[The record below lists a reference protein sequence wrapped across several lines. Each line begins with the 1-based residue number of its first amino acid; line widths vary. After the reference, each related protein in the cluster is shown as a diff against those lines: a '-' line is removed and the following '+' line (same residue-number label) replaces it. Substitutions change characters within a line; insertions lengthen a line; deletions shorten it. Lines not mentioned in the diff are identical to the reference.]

1 MSFGTETYAGKEMEI
16 EKISISGFRNY
27 LDATINFN
35 KSTLVIGAND
45 SGKTN
50 LIYAIRL
57 LLDKSLPELDLEP
70 SEADFHFELNGKQ
83 SESIYID
90 IHFKEIAEDAVLSTL
105 KGKVGEDGKCVL
117 RYFAKREDLSYSL
130 HCGPSQDKLEEIAG
144 RFYLKYL
151 NLRYVKSQRDLEKYI
166 NTEKRQLL
174 KISQENRTEQEI
186 GEDKD
191 KLLVIERRLNTI
203 NKHVKELHYVRGATE
218 AVNIELSKLSHNL
231 SSYTVHLDSGA
242 IETQQFI
249 DNLKLGASTAG
260 ARISLGGDGRNNQIL
275 LSLWKAKSERE
286 FDPESEVV
294 FYCIEEPEAHLHPH
308 QQRKLADYLIDE
320 LPGQTFI
327 TTHSPQITARF
338 SPESIVHIKSK
349 NGKSFAASGGCAK
362 CIDNAWDKLG
372 YRMSILPAEAFFAKS
387 VLLVEG
393 PSEKLFYTELAKAL
407 DVDLD
412 FYNISILSVDGVQF
426 RVYISIL
433 NAMEISWVVRTDND
447 ISNTT
452 KNKKPC
458 KNLAG
463 INRCL
468 AMAGLK
474 KREHVNIATTH
485 ADLILDGSWEECSRK
500 VNKKGIYLS
509 KVDLEHDLSLEMPR
523 ELLEY
528 SSEPDLPSAIA
539 YLQAKKAIRMREYLS
554 AHRDALPGI
563 AGGEI
568 AQALLHCVQQAKD

>member
-1 MSFGTETYAGKEMEI
+1 MEI
-16 EKISISGFRNY
+16 EKILISGFRNY
-27 LDATINFN
+27 LDANINFN

-57 LLDKSLPELDLEP
+57 LLDKSLPESDLEP

-83 SESIYID
+83 SEAICID
-90 IHFKEIAEDAVLSTL
+90 LHFKDITEDAVLSVL
-105 KGKVGEDGKCVL
+105 KGKVGENGECIL
-117 RYFAKREDLSYSL
+117 RYTANRENLSYTL
-130 HCGPSQDKLEEIAG
+130 HCGPTSDDLEEITS

-174 KISQENRTEQEI
+174 KISQENRTEIQIE
-186 GEDKD
+186 EDKD
-191 KLLVIERRLNTI
+191 KLQTIERRLSTI
-203 NKHVKELHYVRGATE
+203 NKHIQELHYVKGATE
-218 AVNIELSKLSHNL
+218 AVNTELSKLSHNL
-231 SSYTVHLDSGA
+231 SSYSVHLDSGA

-249 DNLKLGASTAG
+249 DSLKLGASTAG

-308 QQRKLADYLIDE
+308 QQRKLADYLISE

-349 NGKSFAASGGCAK
+349 NGKSYAASGGCAK
-362 CIDNAWDKLG
+362 CIDKAWDKLG

-393 PSEKLFYTELAKAL
+393 PSEQLFYTELAKSI
-407 DVDLD
+407 DIDLD

-426 RVYISIL
+426 KVYISIL
-433 NAMEISWVVRTDND
+433 NAMEIAWTLRTDND
-447 ISNTT
+447 ISDTT
-452 KNKKPC
+452 KKHKPY
-458 KNLAG
+458 KNLSG

-468 AMAGLK
+468 TIAGLQ
-474 KREHVNIATTH
+474 KRAHVNAATTH
-485 ADLILDGSWEECSRK
+485 ADLIADGSWAGCSKK
-500 VNKKGIYLS
+500 VNKKGIFLS
-509 KVDLEHDLSLEMPR
+509 KIDLEHDLSLEMPDQ
-523 ELLEY
+523 LLEF
-528 SSEPDLPSAIA
+528 SSKPDIPNAIA
-539 YLQAKKAIRMREYLS
+539 YLQAKKAIRMREFLASYS
-554 AHRDALPGI
+554 DDLPSIKSGDI
-563 AGGEI
+563 AR
-568 AQALLHCVQQAKD
+568 ALLHCVQQARD

>member
-1 MSFGTETYAGKEMEI
+1 MEI

-27 LDATINFN
+27 LDAQISFN

-57 LLDKSLPELDLEP
+57 LLDKTLPESDLEP
-70 SEADFHFELNGKQ
+70 SESDFHFELNGKQ
-83 SESIYID
+83 SDTICID
-90 IHFKEIAEDAVLSTL
+90 LHFKDITEDAVLSTL
-105 KGKVGEDGKCVL
+105 KGKVGDDSKCIL
-117 RYFAKREDLSYSL
+117 RYTANREDLSYTL
-130 HCGPSQDKLEEIAG
+130 HCGPTPDDIEEVTG

-174 KISQENRTEQEI
+174 KISQENRTEKQIE
-186 GEDKD
+186 EDKR
-191 KLLVIERRLNTI
+191 KLSTIERRLSTI
-203 NKHVKELHYVRGATE
+203 NKHVQELHYVKGATE
-218 AVNIELSKLSHNL
+218 AVNTELSKLSHNL
-231 SSYTVHLDSGA
+231 SSYSVHLDSGA

-249 DNLKLGASTAG
+249 DSLKLGASTAG

-275 LSLWKAKSERE
+275 ISLWKAKSERE

-308 QQRKLADYLIDE
+308 QQRKLADYLISE

-349 NGKSFAASGGCAK
+349 SGRSYAASGGCAN
-362 CIDNAWDKLG
+362 CIDNAWDNLG

-387 VLLVEG
+387 VFLVEG
-393 PSEKLFYTELAKAL
+393 PSEQLFYTELAKSFNI
-407 DVDLD
+407 DLD

-426 RVYISIL
+426 KVYISIL
-433 NAMEISWVVRTDND
+433 NAMEIPWTIRTDND
-447 ISNTT
+447 LSDIT
-452 KNKKPC
+452 KNNKLY

-468 AMAGLK
+468 TIAGLQ
-474 KREHVNIATTH
+474 KRDHVNAATTH
-485 ADLILDGSWEECSRK
+485 TVLIDNGSWADCSKK
-500 VNKKGIYLS
+500 VNKKGIFLS
-509 KVDLEHDLSLEMPR
+509 KIDLEHDLSLEMPN
-523 ELLEY
+523 ELLKY
-528 SSEPDLPSAIA
+528 SSKPDIPSAIA
-539 YLQAKKAIRMREYLS
+539 HLQAKKAIRMREFLS
-554 AHRDALPGI
+554 NHSGDLPEI
-563 AGGEI
+563 KDGEI
-568 AQALLHCVQQAKD
+568 ARALLHCVQQAKD

>member
-1 MSFGTETYAGKEMEI
+1 MEI

-27 LDATINFN
+27 LDAKINFN

-57 LLDKSLPELDLEP
+57 LLDKSLPESDLEP

-83 SESIYID
+83 SEAICID
-90 IHFKEIAEDAVLSTL
+90 LHFKDITEDAVLSIL
-105 KGKVGEDGKCVL
+105 KGKVGDDGKCTF
-117 RYFAKREDLSYSL
+117 RYTAKREDLSYTL
-130 HCGPSQDKLEEIAG
+130 YCGPTSDDLEEIAG

-151 NLRYVKSQRDLEKYI
+151 NMRYVKSQRDLEKYI

-174 KISQENRTEQEI
+174 KISQENRSDKQVA
-186 GEDKD
+186 EDKD
-191 KLLVIERRLNTI
+191 KLQTIERRLNTV
-203 NKHVKELHYVRGATE
+203 NKFVQELHYVKGATE
-218 AVNIELSKLSHNL
+218 AVNTELSKLSHNL
-231 SSYTVHLDSGA
+231 SSYSVHLDSGA

-249 DNLKLGASTAG
+249 DSLKLGASTAG

-308 QQRKLADYLIDE
+308 QQRKLADYLICE

-349 NGKSFAASGGCAK
+349 SGKSYAASGGCAK
-362 CIDNAWDKLG
+362 CIDEAWDNLG

-393 PSEKLFYTELAKAL
+393 PSEQLFYTELAKSI
-407 DVDLD
+407 DIDLD
-412 FYNISILSVDGVQF
+412 FFNISILSVDGIQF
-426 RVYISIL
+426 KVYISIL
-433 NAMEISWVVRTDND
+433 NAMEIPWTIRTDND
-447 ISNTT
+447 LSDTT
-452 KNKKPC
+452 KKKKLY

-468 AMAGLK
+468 TLAGFQK
-474 KREHVNIATTH
+474 KNHVDAATTH
-485 ADLILDGSWEECSRK
+485 ADLIANGSWEECSRK
-500 VNKKGIYLS
+500 VNKKGIFLS
-509 KVDLEHDLSLEMPR
+509 KIDLEHDLSLEMSDA
-523 ELLEY
+523 LLEY
-528 SSEPDLPSAIA
+528 SSKPDITSAIA
-539 YLQAKKAIRMREYLS
+539 YLQAKKAIRMREFLS
-554 AHRDALPGI
+554 IYTDDLPYI
-563 AGGEI
+563 ADGEI
-568 AQALLHCVQQAKD
+568 ARALLHCVQQAKD

>member
-27 LDATINFN
+27 LDAKINFN
-35 KSTLVIGAND
+35 KSTLLIGAND

-50 LIYAIRL
+50 LIYSIRL

-83 SESIYID
+83 SESICID
-90 IHFKEIAEDAVLSTL
+90 LHFKEIAEDAVLSTL

-117 RYFAKREDLSYSL
+117 RYFAKRDDLSYSL
-130 HCGPSQDKLEEIAG
+130 HCGPSQDDLEEISG

-174 KISQENRTEQEI
+174 KISQENRTEQEV

-191 KLLVIERRLNTI
+191 KLLVIERGLNTI

-231 SSYTVHLDSGA
+231 SSYSVHLDSGA

-308 QQRKLADYLIDE
+308 QQRKLADYLIEE

-327 TTHSPQITARF
+327 STHSPQITARF
-338 SPESIVHIKSK
+338 SPESIVHIKSNK
-349 NGKSFAASGGCAK
+349 GRSFAASGGCAK

-407 DVDLD
+407 DIDLD

-452 KNKKPC
+452 RNKKPY

-468 AMAGLK
+468 TIAGLK
-474 KREHVNIATTH
+474 KREHVNFATTH
-485 ADLILDGSWEECSRK
+485 ADLISDGSWKECSRK

-509 KVDLEHDLSLEMPR
+509 KVDLEHDLSLEMPH

-554 AHRDALPGI
+554 AHREALAGI

-568 AQALLHCVQQAKD
+568 ARALLHCVQQAKD

>member
-83 SESIYID
+83 SESICID
-90 IHFKEIAEDAVLSTL
+90 IYFKEIAEDAVLSTL

-130 HCGPSQDKLEEIAG
+130 YCGSSQDNLEEIAG

-174 KISQENRTEQEI
+174 KISQENRTEQEV

-231 SSYTVHLDSGA
+231 SSYSVHLDSGA

-452 KNKKPC
+452 RNKKPC

-474 KREHVNIATTH
+474 KREHVNVATTH
-485 ADLILDGSWEECSRK
+485 ADLISDGSWEECSRK

-509 KVDLEHDLSLEMPR
+509 KVDLEHDLSLEMPH

-528 SSEPDLPSAIA
+528 SS
-539 YLQAKKAIRMREYLS
+539 
-554 AHRDALPGI
+554 
-563 AGGEI
+563 
-568 AQALLHCVQQAKD
+568 